1 MISLLFGFGQKVFD
15 NGHRVNF
22 IKNKNLKIRL
32 LQCLNYWHKNLFKV
46 NKSQTMDTVLKG
58 KTNKNKYL
66 LITLGIILLF
76 GYFVFTSANKKRS
89 LNVKKAEITINTV
102 ENDFF
107 EDFMSFQAK
116 AVPLNSMFINII
128 EGGAVQEIFVENGDM
143 VIKGQPLARLYN
155 PNAELAYM
163 QQETAIIEQINNLNK
178 GKLDLRNQELNLE
191 KDLIA
196 IEHDYLDAK
205 NLFDLNKK
213 LFEQEILSKNEWEK
227 TQENYRFQKERTNII
242 KQSVK
247 KEKLANQIQIVQLNQ
262 SISIMDKSL
271 SILRN
276 NKKNFL
282 IIAPIS
288 GRLSS
293 FEPTLGK
300 TYSQNTSIGFIDDR
314 KGYKLIADIDE
325 FYLNRIAEKQKGTV
339 DFENKAIEVQITKVI
354 PEIKSG
360 RFQVELDF
368 VSSEKLDLK
377 QGLSF
382 GVKLNL
388 SEKTK
393 TIVLYKGSFYEETN
407 GKWIFVVKGDKAER
421 KAIKLGR
428 ENPLYYEVLD
438 GLKVGEKVITSSYKD
453 YKQSEIL
460 NLE

>member
-1 MISLLFGFGQKVFD
+1 M
-15 NGHRVNF
+15 
-22 IKNKNLKIRL
+22 
-32 LQCLNYWHKNLFKV
+32 V
-46 NKSQTMDTVLKG
+46 NKSSTMDTIIAR

-66 LITLGIILLF
+66 LIALPIILLF
-76 GYFVFTSANKKRS
+76 GYFVFTSATKKRS
-89 LNVKKAEITINTV
+89 LTIKRAEITIKTV
-102 ENDFF
+102 ENNFF

-116 AVPLNSMFINII
+116 AVPLNSMLINII

-163 QQETAIIEQINNLNK
+163 QQETAIIEQVNNLNK
-178 GKLDLRNQELNLE
+178 AKLDLRNQELNLE

-205 NLFDLNKK
+205 NLYDLNKK

-227 TQENYRFQKERTNII
+227 TNENYRFQKERMNII

-247 KEKLANQIQIVQLNQ
+247 KEKLANQIQIGQLNQ
-262 SISIMDKSL
+262 SIAIMDKSL

-282 IIAPIS
+282 ITAPLS

-293 FEPTLGK
+293 FEPILGK
-300 TYSQNTSIGFIDDR
+300 TYTQGVSLGTIDVM
-314 KGYKLIADIDE
+314 KGYKLVADVDE
-325 FYLNRIAEKQKGTV
+325 FYLDKIAERQKGTV
-339 DFENKAIEVQITKVI
+339 DFENKAIAVQITKVI

-393 TIVLYKGSFYEETN
+393 TLVLSKGSFYEETN
-407 GKWIFVVKGDKAER
+407 GKWIFVVNGNKAER
-421 KAIKLGR
+421 RTIKLGR
-428 ENPLYYEVLD
+428 ENPLYYEVLG
-438 GLKVGEKVITSSYKD
+438 GLKADEQVITSSYKD
-453 YKQSEIL
+453 YTTVEIL
-460 NLE
+460 NIEK

>member
-1 MISLLFGFGQKVFD
+1 
-15 NGHRVNF
+15 
-22 IKNKNLKIRL
+22 
-32 LQCLNYWHKNLFKV
+32 
-46 NKSQTMDTVLKG
+46 MDTVITG

-66 LITLGIILLF
+66 LIALPIILLF
-76 GYFVFTSANKKRS
+76 GYFVFTSLTKKRS
-89 LNVKKAEITINTV
+89 LNVKKTEITIKTV
-102 ENDFF
+102 EDNFF

-116 AVPLNSMFINII
+116 AIPLNSMLINII

-143 VIKGQPLARLYN
+143 VIKGQPLVRLYN

-178 GKLDLRNQELNLE
+178 AKLDLRNQELNLE

-205 NLFDLNKK
+205 NLFELNKK

-227 TQENYRFQKERTNII
+227 TQENYRFQKERMNII

-247 KEKLANQIQIVQLNQ
+247 KEKLANQIQIGQLNQ
-262 SISIMDKSL
+262 SIGIMNKSL
-271 SILRN
+271 DILRT

-293 FEPTLGK
+293 FEPILGK

-314 KGYKLIADIDE
+314 KGYKLVADVDE
-325 FYLNRIAEKQKGTV
+325 FYLDKIAEKQKGTV
-339 DFENKAIEVQITKVI
+339 DFENKAIQVQITKVI
-354 PEIKSG
+354 PEIKNG

-393 TIVLYKGSFYEETN
+393 TVVLSKGSFNEETS
-407 GKWIFVVKGDKAER
+407 GKWIFILNGNKAER
-421 KAIKLGR
+421 RPIKLGR

-438 GLKVGEKVITSSYKD
+438 GLKAGEKVITSSYKD
-453 YKQSEIL
+453 YKQVEIL

>member
-1 MISLLFGFGQKVFD
+1 M
-15 NGHRVNF
+15 
-22 IKNKNLKIRL
+22 
-32 LQCLNYWHKNLFKV
+32 V
-46 NKSQTMDTVLKG
+46 NKSQTMDTVITG

-66 LITLGIILLF
+66 LIALPIILLF
-76 GYFVFTSANKKRS
+76 GYFVFTSATKKRS
-89 LNVKKAEITINTV
+89 FNVKKVEITIKTI
-102 ENDFF
+102 ENNFF

-116 AVPLNSMFINII
+116 AVPLNSMLINII

-178 GKLDLRNQELNLE
+178 AKLDLRNQELNLE

-227 TQENYRFQKERTNII
+227 TKENYRFQKDRMKMI

-262 SISIMDKSL
+262 SIGIMDKSL

-282 IIAPIS
+282 ITAPIS

-293 FEPTLGK
+293 FEPILGK

-314 KGYKLIADIDE
+314 KGYKLIADVDE
-325 FYLNRIAEKQKGTV
+325 FYLDRITEKQKGTV
-339 DFENKAIEVQITKVI
+339 DFDNKTLEVQITKVI
-354 PEIKSG
+354 PEIKNG

-393 TIVLYKGSFYEETN
+393 TLVLSKGNFYEETN
-407 GKWIFVVKGDKAER
+407 GKWIFVVNGNKAER
-421 KAIKLGR
+421 RQIKLGR
-428 ENPLYYEVLD
+428 ENPLYYEVLG
-438 GLKVGEKVITSSYKD
+438 GLKADEKVITSSYKD
-453 YKQSEIL
+453 YESVEIL
-460 NLE
+460 NIE